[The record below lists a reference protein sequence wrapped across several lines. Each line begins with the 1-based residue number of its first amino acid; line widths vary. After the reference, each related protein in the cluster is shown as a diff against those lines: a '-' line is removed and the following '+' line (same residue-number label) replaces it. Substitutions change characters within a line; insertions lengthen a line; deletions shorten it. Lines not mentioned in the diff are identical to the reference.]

1 MTDDAAHSGD
11 VILEVSAVAKAYGET
26 RALTS
31 CSLTLRRGEILVL
44 MGENGSG
51 KSTLIKILSGLVR
64 PDRGAIIVAGSAHSG
79 FAAPSAA
86 RRLGIATVFQE
97 VLLVPGLSVLDNIQ
111 LGLDGLVRR
120 RNQSARRRPQIEA
133 YLARLLDRNIDV
145 EAPVGSLGL
154 GVRQVCAIVRA
165 LMQAPRVLLLDE
177 STSALDFRVRDRLFE
192 IIRELRTAGIATAF
206 ISHRM
211 DEVETIADR
220 VTVLR
225 SGSTVSTLNRSEAT
239 PSTLFRLMS
248 GVEAPLAAGRT
259 NARVH
264 EADPSGPTFA
274 IAAEGVMLR
283 EGAQPLDARVRPGE
297 IVGLGGLEGHGQE
310 AFLQMLAGLRR
321 PFAGSVSTIDEGAR
335 RAIANAN
342 DAAAMGVAYVPRDRK
357 AEGIFAPLSVLDN
370 FVIPSISRDSHWG
383 LLSIK
388 GMILQFQSFAKAFAI
403 KAARPSLRI
412 TSLSGGNQQKVI
424 IARWLATE
432 PRVLLL
438 NDPTR
443 GVDHATKQD
452 IYARLHEIAA
462 RRIAIVMLSTEV
474 DELLTHMDRV
484 MVFRE
489 GTLFTEFGRYDI
501 DRQRLIASFF
511 GREQTA

>member
-1 MTDDAAHSGD
+1 MTDNAAHSGN

-31 CSLTLRRGEILVL
+31 CSLTLRRGETLVL

-64 PDRGAIIVAGSAHSG
+64 PDRGAIVVAGSAHPG

-97 VLLVPGLSVLDNIQ
+97 VLLVPGLSVLDNVQ

-120 RNQSARRRPQIEA
+120 RSQPARRRAQIEA
-133 YLARLLDRNIDV
+133 YFARLLDQHIDV

-154 GVRQVCAIVRA
+154 GLGQVCAIVRA

-177 STSALDFRVRDRLFE
+177 ATSALDFRVRDRLFE
-192 IIRELRTAGIATAF
+192 IIRELRTAGVATAF

-225 SGSTVSTLNRSEAT
+225 SGSTVSTLDRSAAT
-239 PSTLFRLMS
+239 PATLFRLMS
-248 GVEAPLAAGRT
+248 GTETPLAAGRT
-259 NARVH
+259 IGRTHGA
-264 EADPSGPTFA
+264 APSFG
-274 IAAEGVMLR
+274 IAVDGVVLR
-283 EGAQPLDARVRPGE
+283 EGTKPFEAKVHAGE
-297 IVGLGGLEGHGQE
+297 VVGLGGLEGHGQE
-310 AFLQMLAGLRR
+310 VFLKTLAGLWR
-321 PFAGSVSTIDEGAR
+321 PFAGRVSAIEEGVI
-335 RAIANAN
+335 RAIANGN

-370 FVIPSISRDSHWG
+370 FVMPSISRDSRWG
-383 LLSIK
+383 LLSIR
-388 GMILQFQSFAKAFAI
+388 GMIRRYQAFVAGFAI
-403 KAARPSLRI
+403 KAARPSVRI
-412 TSLSGGNQQKVI
+412 TSLSGGNQQKII

-432 PRVLLL
+432 PHVLLL

-462 RRIAIVMLSTEV
+462 KGIAIVMLSTEV

-489 GTLFTEFGRYDI
+489 GTLFTVFGRD
-501 DRQRLIASFF
+501 DLNQQRLIASFF
-511 GREQTA
+511 GREHTS

>member
-1 MTDDAAHSGD
+1 
-11 VILEVSAVAKAYGET
+11 
-26 RALTS
+26 
-31 CSLTLRRGEILVL
+31 
-44 MGENGSG
+44 
-51 KSTLIKILSGLVR
+51 
-64 PDRGAIIVAGSAHSG
+64 
-79 FAAPSAA
+79 
-86 RRLGIATVFQE
+86 
-97 VLLVPGLSVLDNIQ
+97 
-111 LGLDGLVRR
+111 
-120 RNQSARRRPQIEA
+120 
-133 YLARLLDRNIDV
+133 
-145 EAPVGSLGL
+145 
-154 GVRQVCAIVRA
+154 
-165 LMQAPRVLLLDE
+165 
-177 STSALDFRVRDRLFE
+177 
-192 IIRELRTAGIATAF
+192 
-206 ISHRM
+206 M

-239 PSTLFRLMS
+239 PATLFRLMS
-248 GVEAPLAAGRT
+248 GVEAPLAAGRA

-264 EADPSGPTFA
+264 EADPSGPAFA

-283 EGAQPLDARVRPGE
+283 EGARPLDAKVRPGE
-297 IVGLGGLEGHGQE
+297 VVGLGGLEGHGQE

-321 PFAGSVSTIDEGAR
+321 PFAGSVSTIEEGAR

-388 GMILQFQSFAKAFAI
+388 GMIRRFQSFAEAFAI
-403 KAARPSLRI
+403 KAARPSLQI

-462 RRIAIVMLSTEV
+462 RGIAIVMLSTEV
-474 DELLTHMDRV
+474 DELLTYMDRV

-489 GTLFTEFGRYDI
+489 GDAVHRV
-501 DRQRLIASFF
+501 RAR
-511 GREQTA
+511 RH

>member
-1 MTDDAAHSGD
+1 MTDDTAQSGD
-11 VILEVSAVAKAYGET
+11 VILEVSALAKAYGGT

-64 PDRGAIIVAGSAHSG
+64 PDQGAIVVAGSPHRG
-79 FAAPSAA
+79 FAAPSSA

-97 VLLVPGLSVLDNIQ
+97 VLLVPGLSVLDNLQ
-111 LGLDGLVRR
+111 LGLDGLVHRSH
-120 RNQSARRRPQIEA
+120 QSARRRAQIEA
-133 YLARLLDRNIDV
+133 YLVRLLDHDIDV

-177 STSALDFRVRDRLFE
+177 ATSALDFRVRDRVFE
-192 IIRELRTAGIATAF
+192 IVRELRTAGVATAF

-211 DEVETIADR
+211 DEVDTIADR

-225 SGSTVSTLNRSEAT
+225 SGSTVSTLDRSDAT

-248 GVEAPLAAGRT
+248 GAGTPLAAVRM
-259 NARVH
+259 NASAH
-264 EADPSGPTFA
+264 EADRSFA
-274 IAAEGVMLR
+274 IEAEGVVLR
-283 EGAQPLDARVRPGE
+283 EGAEPLDAKVHGGE
-297 IVGLGGLEGHGQE
+297 VVGLGGLEGHGQE
-310 AFLQMLAGLRR
+310 AFLQTLAGLRR
-321 PFAGSVSTIDEGAR
+321 PFAGSVSAVQKGVAR
-335 RAIANAN
+335 AVANEN

-357 AEGIFAPLSVLDN
+357 SEGIFAPLSVLDN
-370 FVIPSISRDSHWG
+370 FVMPSIATDSHWG
-383 LLSIK
+383 LLSIR
-388 GMILQFQSFAKAFAI
+388 GMIRRYQTCVKTFAI
-403 KAARPSLRI
+403 KAARPSVRI
-412 TSLSGGNQQKVI
+412 TSLSGGNQQKLL

-443 GVDHATKQD
+443 GVDHGTKQD
-452 IYARLHEIAA
+452 IYAKLREIAA
-462 RRIAIVMLSTEV
+462 RGIAIVMLSTEV

-484 MVFRE
+484 LVFRE
-489 GTLFTEFGRYDI
+489 GTLFTEFGRD
-501 DRQRLIASFF
+501 DLNRQRLIASFF
-511 GREQTA
+511 GRDHAE

>member
-1 MTDDAAHSGD
+1 MSDDAAHSGD

-64 PDRGAIIVAGSAHSG
+64 PDHGALVVAGSAHPG
-79 FAAPSAA
+79 FAAPSSA

-97 VLLVPGLSVLDNIQ
+97 VLLVPGLSVLDNVQ

-120 RNQSARRRPQIEA
+120 RGQPSRRRAQIEA
-133 YLARLLDRNIDV
+133 YLARLLDRHIDV
-145 EAPVGSLGL
+145 EGPVGSLGL
-154 GVRQVCAIVRA
+154 GVGQVCAIVRA

-177 STSALDFRVRDRLFE
+177 ATSALDFRVRDRLFE
-192 IIRELRTAGIATAF
+192 IIRELRTAGVAIGF

-225 SGSTVSTLNRSEAT
+225 SGSTVSTLDRSEAR
-239 PSTLFRLMS
+239 PATLFRLMS
-248 GVEAPLAAGRT
+248 GVETPSAAGKTIART
-259 NARVH
+259 H
-264 EADPSGPTFA
+264 EADPSFA
-274 IAAEGVMLR
+274 IAVDGVVLR
-283 EGAQPLDARVRPGE
+283 ERAKPFDAEVHAGE
-297 IVGLGGLEGHGQE
+297 VVGVGGLEGHGQE
-310 AFLQMLAGLRR
+310 AFLQTLAGIWK
-321 PFAGSVSTIDEGAR
+321 PFAGGVSAIQEGAT

-342 DAAAMGVAYVPRDRK
+342 DAAAVGVAYVPRDRK

-370 FVIPSISRDSHWG
+370 FVMPSISRDSRWG
-383 LLSIK
+383 LLSLR
-388 GMILQFQSFAKAFAI
+388 GMIRRYQTFAQAFAI

-452 IYARLHEIAA
+452 VYARLHKIAA
-462 RRIAIVMLSTEV
+462 SGIAVIMLSTEV
-474 DELLTHMDRV
+474 DELLTYMDRV

-489 GTLFTEFGRYDI
+489 GTLFTEFGPDDL
-501 DRQRLIASFF
+501 DRERLIASFF
-511 GREQTA
+511 GREHRS

>member
-1 MTDDAAHSGD
+1 MSYHAAHLGD

-64 PDRGAIIVAGSAHSG
+64 PDRGEIIVDGSRHPG
-79 FAAPSAA
+79 FASPSPA

-97 VLLVPGLSVLDNIQ
+97 VLLVPGLSVLDNVQ

-120 RNQSARRRPQIEA
+120 RGQLVGRRARIEA
-133 YLARLLDRNIDV
+133 YLARLLDQQIDLD
-145 EAPVGSLGL
+145 APVGSLGL
-154 GVRQVCAIVRA
+154 GVGQVCAVVRA

-177 STSALDFRVRDRLFE
+177 ATSALDFRVRDRLFE
-192 IIRELRTAGIATAF
+192 IIQELKTDGVATAF

-225 SGSTVSTLNRSEAT
+225 SGSTVSTLERSQAT
-239 PSTLFRLMS
+239 PETLVRLMS
-248 GVEAPLAAGRT
+248 GVEAQSAVERANGSAH
-259 NARVH
+259 NAD
-264 EADPSGPTFA
+264 ASFA
-274 IAAEGVMLR
+274 IGADGVVLR
-283 EGAQPLDARVRPGE
+283 EGAKPFDAKVRSGE
-297 IVGLGGLEGHGQE
+297 VVGLGGLEGHGQE
-310 AFLQMLAGLRR
+310 VFLQTLAGLVR
-321 PFAGSVSTIDEGAR
+321 PLAGGVVAIKEGAR
-335 RAIANAN
+335 RAIVTAN
-342 DAAAMGVAYVPRDRK
+342 DAASIGVAYVPRDRK

-370 FVIPSISRDSHWG
+370 FVMPSISRDSRWG
-383 LLSIK
+383 LLSVR
-388 GMILQFQSFAKAFAI
+388 GMIRRYRTFAQAFAI
-403 KAARPSLRI
+403 KASRPSLRI

-462 RRIAIVMLSTEV
+462 RGIAIVMLSTEV
-474 DELLTHMDRV
+474 DELLTLMDRV

-489 GTLFTEFGRYDI
+489 GALFTEFGRDDL

-511 GREQTA
+511 GREHRT

>member
-1 MTDDAAHSGD
+1 MTDDAEHAGD

-64 PDRGAIIVAGSAHSG
+64 PDRGEIIVAGSRHPG
-79 FAAPSAA
+79 FASPSSA

-97 VLLVPGLSVLDNIQ
+97 VLLVPGLSVLDNVQ

-120 RNQSARRRPQIEA
+120 RGLPVGRRAQIGA
-133 YLARLLDRNIDV
+133 YLSRLLDQQIDV

-154 GVRQVCAIVRA
+154 GIGQVCAIVRA

-177 STSALDFRVRDRLFE
+177 ATSALDFRVRDRLFE
-192 IIRELRTAGIATAF
+192 IIRELRTGGVATAF

-225 SGSTVSTLNRSEAT
+225 SGSTVSTLERSEAT
-239 PSTLFRLMS
+239 PATLVRLMS
-248 GVEAPLAAGRT
+248 GVEVQSAAERT
-259 NARVH
+259 SGPARN
-264 EADPSGPTFA
+264 ADPSFA
-274 IAAEGVMLR
+274 IAVDGVVLR
-283 EGAQPLDARVRPGE
+283 EGSKPFDAGVHAGE

-310 AFLQMLAGLRR
+310 AFLQALAGLRK
-321 PFAGSVSTIDEGAR
+321 PFAGRITAMRQGPA
-335 RAIANAN
+335 RAIASVA

-370 FVIPSISRDSHWG
+370 FAMPSISKDSRGG
-383 LLSIK
+383 LLSLR
-388 GMILQFQSFAKAFAI
+388 GMVRRYQTFAETFAI
-403 KAARPSLRI
+403 KTGRPSFRI

-432 PRVLLL
+432 PRALLL

-462 RRIAIVMLSTEV
+462 KGIAVVMLSTEV
-474 DELLTHMDRV
+474 DELLTYMDRV

-489 GTLFTEFGRYDI
+489 GALFAEFERDGVSRE
-501 DRQRLIASFF
+501 RLIASFF
-511 GREQTA
+511 GREHPS

>member
-1 MTDDAAHSGD
+1 MTDDAAHSGN

-64 PDRGAIIVAGSAHSG
+64 PDRGSIVVAGSAHPG

-97 VLLVPGLSVLDNIQ
+97 VLLVPRLSVLDNIQ

-120 RNQSARRRPQIEA
+120 RGQPPRRRAQIEA
-133 YLARLLDRNIDV
+133 YLARLLDRDV
-145 EAPVGSLGL
+145 DVQAPVGSLGL
-154 GVRQVCAIVRA
+154 GVRQVCAVVRG

-177 STSALDFRVRDRLFE
+177 ATSALDFRVRDRLFE
-192 IIRELRTAGIATAF
+192 ILRELRTAGVATAF

-225 SGSTVSTLNRSEAT
+225 SGSTVSTLDRSEAT
-239 PSTLFRLMS
+239 PATLFRLMS
-248 GVEAPLAAGRT
+248 GVETPLAVHRT
-259 NARVH
+259 IARTR
-264 EADPSGPTFA
+264 EADPSFT
-274 IAAEGVMLR
+274 IAAQGVVLR
-283 EGAQPLDARVRPGE
+283 EGAEPLDAKVHAGE
-297 IVGLGGLEGHGQE
+297 VVGLGGLEGHGQE
-310 AFLQMLAGLRR
+310 AFLETLAGLRR
-321 PFAGSVSTIDEGAR
+321 PFMGSISAIQQGAARTIAR
-335 RAIANAN
+335 EN
-342 DAAAMGVAYVPRDRK
+342 DAAAMGIAYVPRDRK

-370 FVIPSISRDSHWG
+370 FVMPSISRDSRLG
-383 LLSIK
+383 LLSIT
-388 GMILQFQSFAKAFAI
+388 GMIRRYQAFAKTFAI
-403 KAARPSLRI
+403 KAARPSVRI
-412 TSLSGGNQQKVI
+412 TSLSGGNQQKLL

-462 RRIAIVMLSTEV
+462 RGIAIVMLSTEV
-474 DELLTHMDRV
+474 EELLTHMDRV
-484 MVFRE
+484 LVFRE
-489 GTLFTEFGRYDI
+489 GTLFTEFGRDVLNQ
-501 DRQRLIASFF
+501 QRLIASFF
-511 GREQTA
+511 GRVHTE

>member
-1 MTDDAAHSGD
+1 
-11 VILEVSAVAKAYGET
+11 
-26 RALTS
+26 
-31 CSLTLRRGEILVL
+31 
-44 MGENGSG
+44 
-51 KSTLIKILSGLVR
+51 
-64 PDRGAIIVAGSAHSG
+64 
-79 FAAPSAA
+79 
-86 RRLGIATVFQE
+86 
-97 VLLVPGLSVLDNIQ
+97 
-111 LGLDGLVRR
+111 
-120 RNQSARRRPQIEA
+120 
-133 YLARLLDRNIDV
+133 
-145 EAPVGSLGL
+145 
-154 GVRQVCAIVRA
+154 
-165 LMQAPRVLLLDE
+165 
-177 STSALDFRVRDRLFE
+177 
-192 IIRELRTAGIATAF
+192 
-206 ISHRM
+206 M

-239 PSTLFRLMS
+239 PATLFRLMS

-297 IVGLGGLEGHGQE
+297 VVGLGGLEGHGQE

-388 GMILQFQSFAKAFAI
+388 GMIRRFQSFAEAFAI

-462 RRIAIVMLSTEV
+462 RGIAIVMLSTEV
-474 DELLTHMDRV
+474 DELLTYMDRV

-489 GTLFTEFGRYDI
+489 GTLFTEFGRDDI

>member
-1 MTDDAAHSGD
+1 MADEAGHSADA
-11 VILEVSAVAKAYGET
+11 ILEVSAIAKAYGET
-26 RALTS
+26 PALTS
-31 CSLTLRRGEILVL
+31 CSFTLRRGEILVL

-64 PDRGAIIVAGSAHSG
+64 PDRGTILVAGSRHPG
-79 FAAPSAA
+79 FASPRAA

-111 LGLDGLVRR
+111 LGLDGLVGRHGQPASRR
-120 RNQSARRRPQIEA
+120 AEIES
-133 YLARLLDRNIDV
+133 YLAKLLGEDIDL
-145 EAPVGSLGL
+145 ATPVGSLGL
-154 GVRQVCAIVRA
+154 GIRQACAIVRA
-165 LMQAPRVLLLDE
+165 LVQKPRVLLLDE
-177 STSALDFRVRDRLFE
+177 ATSALDLRVRDRLFE
-192 IIRELRTAGIATAF
+192 IIRELRFAGVATAF

-225 SGSTVSTLNRSEAT
+225 SGATVSTLERREAT
-239 PSTLFRLMS
+239 PSALFRLMS
-248 GVEAPLAAGRT
+248 SADASSVTGRT
-259 NARVH
+259 VSRAYR
-264 EADPSGPTFA
+264 AGTSIA
-274 IAAEGVMLR
+274 IAADGVVLR
-283 EGAQPLDARVRPGE
+283 EGAEPFDAKVHAGE

-310 AFLQMLAGLRR
+310 VFLQTLAGVRK
-321 PFAGSVSTIDEGAR
+321 PFAGSIAGLQGAVK
-335 RAIANAN
+335 RAIASGV
-342 DAAAMGVAYVPRDRK
+342 DATAMGVAYVPRDRK

-370 FVIPSISRDSHWG
+370 FVMPSMSRDSRWG

-388 GMILQFQSFAKAFAI
+388 GMLRRYQRFAKAFAI
-403 KAARPSLRI
+403 KVPRPSLRI
-412 TSLSGGNQQKVI
+412 TSLSGGNQQKVL

-452 IYARLHEIAA
+452 IYARLSEIAA
-462 RRIAIVMLSTEV
+462 DGIAIVMLSTEV

-489 GTLFTEFGRYDI
+489 GTLSTEFERGDL

-511 GREQTA
+511 GREHTS

>member
-31 CSLTLRRGEILVL
+31 CSLTLRRGETLVL

-64 PDRGAIIVAGSAHSG
+64 PDQGAIVVAGSAHPG
-79 FAAPSAA
+79 FATPSAA

-97 VLLVPGLSVLDNIQ
+97 VLLVPGLSVLDNVQ
-111 LGLDGLVRR
+111 LGLDGLVQRR
-120 RNQSARRRPQIEA
+120 DQSAHRRAQIEA
-133 YLARLLDRNIDV
+133 YLARLLDQDIDV
-145 EAPVGSLGL
+145 ETPVGSLGL
-154 GVRQVCAIVRA
+154 GIRQVCAIVRA

-177 STSALDFRVRDRLFE
+177 ATSALDFRVRDRLFE
-192 IIRELRTAGIATAF
+192 IIRELRTAGVATAY

-225 SGSTVSTLNRSEAT
+225 SGSTVSTLDRSEAT
-239 PSTLFRLMS
+239 PATLFRLMS
-248 GVEAPLAAGRT
+248 GVATPLAAGRT
-259 NARVH
+259 VARAH
-264 EADPSGPTFA
+264 AANSSFA
-274 IAAEGVMLR
+274 IAVDGVVLR
-283 EGAQPLDARVRPGE
+283 EGAEPLDAKLRAGE
-297 IVGLGGLEGHGQE
+297 VVGLGGLEGHGQE
-310 AFLQMLAGLRR
+310 LFLETLAGLWR
-321 PFAGSVSTIDEGAR
+321 PFAGSVSAIREDAT
-335 RAIANAN
+335 RAIANGN

-357 AEGIFAPLSVLDN
+357 SEGIFAPLSVLDN
-370 FVIPSISRDSHWG
+370 FVMPSISRDSRWG
-383 LLSIK
+383 LLSIR
-388 GMILQFQSFAKAFAI
+388 GMIRRYRTFAEAFAI
-403 KAARPSLRI
+403 KAPRSSLRI
-412 TSLSGGNQQKVI
+412 TSLSGGNQQKLL

-432 PRVLLL
+432 PHVLLL

-452 IYARLHEIAA
+452 IYAKLHEIAA
-462 RRIAIVMLSTEV
+462 RGIAIVMLSTEV

-489 GTLFTEFGRYDI
+489 GTLFTEFGRDDL

-511 GREQTA
+511 GREHTS

>member
-64 PDRGAIIVAGSAHSG
+64 PDRGSIVVAGSAHPG

-97 VLLVPGLSVLDNIQ
+97 VLLVPGLSVLDNIE

-120 RNQSARRRPQIEA
+120 CGQPARRRAQIKA
-133 YLARLLDRNIDV
+133 YLARLLDRDIDV
-145 EAPVGSLGL
+145 QAPVGSLGL
-154 GVRQVCAIVRA
+154 GVRQVCAVVRG

-192 IIRELRTAGIATAF
+192 IIRELRTAGVATAF

-211 DEVETIADR
+211 DEVGTIADR

-225 SGSTVSTLNRSEAT
+225 SGSTVSTLDRSEAT
-239 PSTLFRLMS
+239 PATLFRLMS
-248 GVEAPLAAGRT
+248 GVETPLAVHRT
-259 NARVH
+259 IARAH
-264 EADPSGPTFA
+264 EADPSFT
-274 IAAEGVMLR
+274 IAAQGVVLR
-283 EGAQPLDARVRPGE
+283 EGAEPLDAKVHAGE
-297 IVGLGGLEGHGQE
+297 VVGLGGLEGHGQE
-310 AFLQMLAGLRR
+310 AFLQTLAGLRR
-321 PFAGSVSTIDEGAR
+321 PLVGSISAIQKGATRTIAHE
-335 RAIANAN
+335 N

-370 FVIPSISRDSHWG
+370 FVMPSISRDSRWG
-383 LLSIK
+383 LLSMK
-388 GMILQFQSFAKAFAI
+388 GMIRRYQTFVKTFAI
-403 KAARPSLRI
+403 KAARPSVPI
-412 TSLSGGNQQKVI
+412 TSLSGGNQQKLL

-462 RRIAIVMLSTEV
+462 KGIAIVMLSTEV

-484 MVFRE
+484 LVFRE
-489 GTLFTEFGRYDI
+489 GTLFTEFGRD
-501 DRQRLIASFF
+501 DLNQQRLIASFF
-511 GREQTA
+511 GRVHTG

>member
-11 VILEVSAVAKAYGET
+11 VVLEVSAVAKAYGET

-64 PDRGAIIVAGSAHSG
+64 PDRGAIVVAGSAHPG

-120 RNQSARRRPQIEA
+120 RSQSARRRPQIEA
-133 YLARLLDRNIDV
+133 YLARLLDQHIDV
-145 EAPVGSLGL
+145 EAPVGSLEL

-192 IIRELRTAGIATAF
+192 IIRELRTAGVATAF

-225 SGSTVSTLNRSEAT
+225 SGSTVSTLERSEAT
-239 PSTLFRLMS
+239 PATLIRLMS
-248 GVEAPLAAGRT
+248 GVESPA
-259 NARVH
+259 
-264 EADPSGPTFA
+264 S
-274 IAAEGVMLR
+274 
-283 EGAQPLDARVRPGE
+283 
-297 IVGLGGLEGHGQE
+297 
-310 AFLQMLAGLRR
+310 RR
-321 PFAGSVSTIDEGAR
+321 PDERQGA
-335 RAIANAN
+335 
-342 DAAAMGVAYVPRDRK
+342 
-357 AEGIFAPLSVLDN
+357 
-370 FVIPSISRDSHWG
+370 
-383 LLSIK
+383 
-388 GMILQFQSFAKAFAI
+388 
-403 KAARPSLRI
+403 
-412 TSLSGGNQQKVI
+412 
-424 IARWLATE
+424 
-432 PRVLLL
+432 
-438 NDPTR
+438 
-443 GVDHATKQD
+443 
-452 IYARLHEIAA
+452 
-462 RRIAIVMLSTEV
+462 
-474 DELLTHMDRV
+474 
-484 MVFRE
+484 
-489 GTLFTEFGRYDI
+489 
-501 DRQRLIASFF
+501 
-511 GREQTA
+511 

>member
-1 MTDDAAHSGD
+1 MADDTAHSGD
-11 VILEVSAVAKAYGET
+11 VVLEVSAVAKAYGET

-31 CSLTLRRGEILVL
+31 CSLALRRGEILVL

-51 KSTLIKILSGLVR
+51 KSTLIKILSGMVR
-64 PDRGAIIVAGSAHSG
+64 PDHGAIVVAGSAHSG
-79 FAAPSAA
+79 VASPSAA

-111 LGLDGLVRR
+111 LGLDGLVKRGE
-120 RNQSARRRPQIEA
+120 QSAGRRARIET
-133 YLARLLDRNIDV
+133 YLARLLDHKIDV

-154 GVRQVCAIVRA
+154 GVGQVCAIVRA

-177 STSALDFRVRDRLFE
+177 ATSALDLRVRDRLFE
-192 IIRELRTAGIATAF
+192 IVRELRTAGVATAF

-225 SGSTVSTLNRSEAT
+225 SGSTVSTLDRSEAT
-239 PSTLFRLMS
+239 PATLFRLMS
-248 GVEAPLAAGRT
+248 GVEIPLAPGRT
-259 NARVH
+259 TARAH
-264 EADPSGPTFA
+264 GADTSFA
-274 IAAEGVMLR
+274 IAVDGVVLRRGAE
-283 EGAQPLDARVRPGE
+283 PFDAKVCAGE

-310 AFLQMLAGLRR
+310 AFLETLAGLRR
-321 PFAGSVSTIDEGAR
+321 PLAGGVSAIREGAG
-335 RAIANAN
+335 RAIVNGN
-342 DAAAMGVAYVPRDRK
+342 DAAAAGVAYVPRDRK

-370 FVIPSISRDSHWG
+370 FIMPSISRDSRWG
-383 LLSIK
+383 LLSIR
-388 GMILQFQSFAKAFAI
+388 GMIRRYQTFAEAFAI
-403 KAARPSLRI
+403 KAPRPSSLRI
-412 TSLSGGNQQKVI
+412 TSLSGGNQQKVL

-462 RRIAIVMLSTEV
+462 RGIAIVMLSTEV

-489 GTLFTEFGRYDI
+489 GALFTELGREEL

-511 GREQTA
+511 GREHRS

>member
-1 MTDDAAHSGD
+1 MTDDAARSGD

-64 PDRGAIIVAGSAHSG
+64 PDRGAIVVAGSAHPG

-97 VLLVPGLSVLDNIQ
+97 VLLVPELSVLDNVQ
-111 LGLDGLVRR
+111 LGLDGLARR
-120 RNQSARRRPQIEA
+120 RNQPARRRAQIEA
-133 YLARLLDRNIDV
+133 YLARLLDQHIDV

-154 GVRQVCAIVRA
+154 GVGQVCAIVRA

-177 STSALDFRVRDRLFE
+177 ATSALDFRVRDRLFE
-192 IIRELRTAGIATAF
+192 IIRELRTAGVATAF

-225 SGSTVSTLNRSEAT
+225 SGSTVSTLDRSAAT
-239 PSTLFRLMS
+239 PATLFRLMS
-248 GVEAPLAAGRT
+248 GAETPSAAGRT
-259 NARVH
+259 IARTH
-264 EADPSGPTFA
+264 EADPSFA
-274 IAAEGVMLR
+274 IAVDGVVLR
-283 EGAQPLDARVRPGE
+283 EGAEPFDAKVHAGE
-297 IVGLGGLEGHGQE
+297 VVGLGGLEGHGQE
-310 AFLQMLAGLRR
+310 VFLQTLAGLRR
-321 PFAGSVSTIDEGAR
+321 PFAGSVSAIQEGAT
-335 RAIANAN
+335 RAIANGN

-370 FVIPSISRDSHWG
+370 FVMPSISRDSRWG
-383 LLSIK
+383 LLSIR
-388 GMILQFQSFAKAFAI
+388 GMIRRYQTFAATFAI
-403 KAARPSLRI
+403 KAARPSVRI

-462 RRIAIVMLSTEV
+462 RGITIVMLSTEV

-489 GTLFTEFGRYDI
+489 GTLFTVFGRD
-501 DRQRLIASFF
+501 DLNQQRLIASFF
-511 GREQTA
+511 GREHTS

>member
-1 MTDDAAHSGD
+1 MTDNAAHSGD

-51 KSTLIKILSGLVR
+51 KSTLIKILSGLVQ
-64 PDRGAIIVAGSAHSG
+64 PDQGTIVMAGSAHTG
-79 FAAPSAA
+79 FATPSSA

-97 VLLVPGLSVLDNIQ
+97 VLLVPGLSVLDNVQ
-111 LGLDGLVRR
+111 LGLGGLVRR
-120 RNQSARRRPQIEA
+120 RAQPGGRRAQIEA
-133 YLARLLDRNIDV
+133 YLARLLERHIDV

-154 GVRQVCAIVRA
+154 GVGQACAIVRA

-177 STSALDFRVRDRLFE
+177 ATSALDFRVRDRLFE
-192 IIRELRTAGIATAF
+192 IIRELRTAGVAIGF

-225 SGSTVSTLNRSEAT
+225 SGSTVSTLNRSEAS
-239 PSTLFRLMS
+239 PAILFRLMS
-248 GVEAPLAAGRT
+248 GVETPSAAGKPIART
-259 NARVH
+259 H
-264 EADPSGPTFA
+264 EADPSFTVTVD
-274 IAAEGVMLR
+274 GVVLR
-283 EGAQPLDARVRPGE
+283 ERAKPFDAKVQAGE
-297 IVGLGGLEGHGQE
+297 VVGVGGLEGHGQE
-310 AFLQMLAGLRR
+310 AFLQTLAGIRK
-321 PFAGSVSTIDEGAR
+321 PFAGGVSAIREGTT

-342 DAAAMGVAYVPRDRK
+342 DAAAVGVAYVPRDRK

-370 FVIPSISRDSHWG
+370 FVMPSISRDSRWG
-383 LLSIK
+383 LLSLR
-388 GMILQFQSFAKAFAI
+388 GMICRYQTFAQAFAI

-452 IYARLHEIAA
+452 IYARLHKIAA
-462 RRIAIVMLSTEV
+462 SGIAVIMLSTEV
-474 DELLTHMDRV
+474 DELLTYMDRV

-489 GTLFTEFGRYDI
+489 GTLFTEFGRDDL
-501 DRQRLIASFF
+501 DRERLITSFF
-511 GREQTA
+511 GRDHRS

>member
-1 MTDDAAHSGD
+1 MTNNAAYSGD

-44 MGENGSG
+44 VGENGSG

-64 PDRGAIIVAGSAHSG
+64 PDDGAIVVAGSAHPG
-79 FAAPSAA
+79 FAAPSSA

-97 VLLVPGLSVLDNIQ
+97 VLLVPALSVLDNVQ
-111 LGLDGLVRR
+111 LGLDGLLQRCGQPAGRR
-120 RNQSARRRPQIEA
+120 AQIQA
-133 YLARLLDRNIDV
+133 YLARLLEQDIDV
-145 EAPVGSLGL
+145 DTPIGSLGL
-154 GVRQVCAIVRA
+154 GIGQVCAIVRA

-177 STSALDFRVRDRLFE
+177 ATSALDFRVRDRLFE
-192 IIRELRTAGIATAF
+192 IIRELRTAGVAVAF

-225 SGSTVSTLNRSEAT
+225 SGSTVSTLDRSNAT
-239 PSTLFRLMS
+239 PATLFRLMS
-248 GVEAPLAAGRT
+248 GVERPSAAGKTVART
-259 NARVH
+259 QK
-264 EADPSGPTFA
+264 ADPSFA
-274 IAAEGVMLR
+274 IAIDSLVLR
-283 EGAQPLDARVRPGE
+283 EGAKPFDAKVHAGE
-297 IVGLGGLEGHGQE
+297 VVGLGGLEGHGQE
-310 AFLQMLAGLRR
+310 AFLQTLAGIRR
-321 PFAGSVSTIDEGAR
+321 PIAGGVSAIQEGATR
-335 RAIANAN
+335 EIANAN
-342 DAAAMGVAYVPRDRK
+342 DAAAVGVAYVPRDRK

-370 FVIPSISRDSHWG
+370 FVMPSISSDSRWG
-383 LLSIK
+383 LLSLK
-388 GMILQFQSFAKAFAI
+388 GMIRRYQTFAQAFAI

-452 IYARLHEIAA
+452 IYARLSKIAGSG
-462 RRIAIVMLSTEV
+462 IAVMMLSTEV
-474 DELLTHMDRV
+474 DELLTYMDRV

-489 GTLFTEFGRYDI
+489 GTLFTEFGRD
-501 DRQRLIASFF
+501 DLARERLIASFF
-511 GREQTA
+511 GRDHRS